1 MNFKPAQGLSEKTRP
16 AKRHEEVQFSLFPT
30 ALVVA
35 LLFFS
40 PAWVF
45 AGFPV
50 SWIMAPLPP
59 IVFFVG
65 LVLIDVF

>member
-1 MNFKPAQGLSEKTRP
+1 MNLKPAQEISGKTRS
-16 AKRHEEVQFSLFPT
+16 AKKHREVQFSLFST
-30 ALVVA
+30 VLVVA
-35 LLFFS
+35 LLFFAT
-40 PAWVF
+40 AWVF
-45 AGFPV
+45 GGFPV